1 MGQLPQYSGR
11 NANLYFPANREGV
24 TELSSNYTN
33 RLGLSH
39 VSEACMKR
47 LYLLLHVKSG
57 WENPAQDDFDRP
69 LSRRGRRSAPLMGR
83 YMRNLGYAPSIALCS
98 PARRTQETWDLV
110 RDALDSG
117 STEEMRPELYHP
129 APRTLLDT
137 VQAVDDAHESAI
149 VISHNPGIL
158 TLALGLIGS
167 GVVSANPFGKY
178 PTAALTV
185 FDFAVDA
192 WTEVYPGQGRLIGFT
207 RPKELDSAA

>member
-1 MGQLPQYSGR
+1 
-11 NANLYFPANREGV
+11 
-24 TELSSNYTN
+24 
-33 RLGLSH
+33 
-39 VSEACMKR
+39 MKR
-47 LYLLLHVKSG
+47 LYLLRHAKSG
-57 WENPAQDDFDRP
+57 WDNPAQDDFDRP

-117 STEEMRPELYHP
+117 TAEEMRPELYHP
-129 APRTLLDT
+129 GAAHPARHRPD
-137 VQAVDDAHESAI
+137 AIDDAHESAI

-167 GVVSANPFGKY
+167 GVVSATRSGNIRP
-178 PTAALTV
+178 PPSPV
-185 FDFAVDA
+185 FDFAVDS
-192 WTEVYPGQGRLIGFT
+192 WRDVYPGQGRLIGFT

>member
-1 MGQLPQYSGR
+1 MGQPPQYADR
-11 NANLYFPANREGV
+11 NADLYFPANREDV
-24 TELSSNYTN
+24 TKLSSNYTI
-33 RLGLSH
+33 RLRRPY
-39 VSEACMKR
+39 VSEMSMKR
-47 LYLLLHVKSG
+47 LHLLRHAKSG
-57 WENPAQDDFDRP
+57 WDGPEQDDFDRP

-110 RDALDSG
+110 RDALESG
-117 STEEMRPELYHP
+117 TTEEMRPELYHP

-185 FDFAVDA
+185 FDFAVDE
-192 WTEVYPGQGRLIGFT
+192 WKDVYPGQGRLVGFT